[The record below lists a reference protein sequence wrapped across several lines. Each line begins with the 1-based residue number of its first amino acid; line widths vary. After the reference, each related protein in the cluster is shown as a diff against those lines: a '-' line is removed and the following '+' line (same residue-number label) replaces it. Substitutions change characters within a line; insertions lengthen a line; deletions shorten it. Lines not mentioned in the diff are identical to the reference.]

1 LEPGEKYITIIFSFF
16 FKKKKKTGEKYRIV
30 IATISTPGG

>member
-1 LEPGEKYITIIFSFF
+1 MKIHHFSAFCSFF
-16 FKKKKKTGEKYRIV
+16 KNKTGEKYRIV

>member
-1 LEPGEKYITIIFSFF
+1 VKNILPSFSAFF
-16 FKKKKKTGEKYRIV
+16 FLKKKTGEKYRIV